1 MYKKKI
7 PVPFAPGPVP
17 YSKSNEEKEKK
28 FFPVHVSSEPV
39 SLPGSAR
46 IRIKNWLRDPDP
58 HGRCGPGSGNI
69 FNFFNFT
76 YKDPD
81 PGSGSESGIHMDM
94 IWIPDP
100 DPDPQEYL
108 CRSKTLL
115 LIRFDKSINKKWEL
129 VNKDSCLF
137 CSGSGTVKNQ
147 SIKYETVDA
156 RGYCLWNSWI
166 QYSSIQV
173 LEVDGIQN
181 LVCAASKNQS
191 IKKKNFKQ

>member
-1 MYKKKI
+1 MRKRKKI
-7 PVPFAPGPVP
+7 
-17 YSKSNEEKEKK
+17 
-28 FFPVHVSSEPV
+28 FPVHVSSEPV

-69 FNFFNFT
+69 FNFFYLF
-76 YKDPD
+76 YLQGSGIWIRIRDPYGHDLD
-81 PGSGSESGIHMDM
+81 PGSGSAG
-94 IWIPDP
+94 
-100 DPDPQEYL
+100 YL

-115 LIRFDKSINKKWEL
+115 LIRFENSINKKWEL

-166 QYSSIQV
+166 QYSLIQV

-191 IKKKNFKQ
+191 IKKKIFKQ